1 VARLGSKVPD
11 DASVDDDP
19 DLLNFTMAVPWIG
32 CWMSFQSQKYWPDL
46 GKPDGLVV
54 TPNADLA
61 ISVFSQ
67 EAVEGGFWMR
77 SWLASLV
84 LLPSTNFWI
93 FGPDHP
99 RPSLFSYDDLFA
111 IGRLG
116 LRWPNQDLAPLEL
129 DRAHVSLEQIFIKLH
144 LGIFSKLQLSFDH

>member
-19 DLLNFTMAVPWIG
+19 DLLNFTMAVPLIG

-67 EAVEGGFWMR
+67 EAVEGGFWM
-77 SWLASLV
+77 
-84 LLPSTNFWI
+84 
-93 FGPDHP
+93 
-99 RPSLFSYDDLFA
+99 
-111 IGRLG
+111 
-116 LRWPNQDLAPLEL
+116 
-129 DRAHVSLEQIFIKLH
+129 
-144 LGIFSKLQLSFDH
+144 